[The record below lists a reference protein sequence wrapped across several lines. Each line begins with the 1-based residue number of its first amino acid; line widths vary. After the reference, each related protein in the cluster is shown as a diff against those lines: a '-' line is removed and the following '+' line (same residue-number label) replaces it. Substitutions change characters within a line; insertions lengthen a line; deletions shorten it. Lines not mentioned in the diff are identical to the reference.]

1 MSKAQNLLVF
11 AMGAT
16 IGSLATYFITKNYFE
31 RRNQEDVESVK
42 SSLKEYYEGKY
53 KEEIEEEYKDQNVKE
68 IAAEIIQQAGYAP
81 TKNVKTVEE
90 TEEDDDSITIISPEE
105 FGDYPDFK
113 LVSLTYY
120 ADYVLAD
127 EKGNKVDVDSTVGE
141 EALGSFGE
149 YEDDSVHVRNM
160 KLRTDYEILLDPRC
174 FSEVHKRRS

>member
-11 AMGAT
+11 AIGAT
-16 IGSLATYFITKNYFE
+16 IGSLATYFITKNYYE

-42 SSLKEYYEGKY
+42 TSLKEYYEGKY
-53 KEEIEEEYKDQNVKE
+53 KEEIEEEYKDQNAKE

-81 TKNVKTVEE
+81 IKTVKPVEE
-90 TEEDDDSITIISPEE
+90 TEEDDSITIISPDE

-127 EKGNKVDVDSTVGE
+127 DKGNKVDINSTVGE
-141 EALGSFGE
+141 EALGTFGE

-160 KLRTDYEILLDPRC
+160 KLRVDYEILLDPRC